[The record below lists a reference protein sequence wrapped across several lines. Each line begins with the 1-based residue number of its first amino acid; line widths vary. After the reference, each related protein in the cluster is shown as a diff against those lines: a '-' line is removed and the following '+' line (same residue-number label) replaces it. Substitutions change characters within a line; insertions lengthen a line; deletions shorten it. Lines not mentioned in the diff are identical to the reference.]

1 MTDMIY
7 TNTNKMKVITC
18 NCLQQ
23 LTTTI
28 INERHMNM
36 TNIQRTCIY
45 VTTRNASK
53 TKHTI

>member
-1 MTDMIY
+1 MTYMIY
-7 TNTNKMKVITC
+7 TYTNKMTIITC

-23 LTTTI
+23 LTTTT

-45 VTTRNASK
+45 VTVRNASK
-53 TKHTI
+53 TKHTV